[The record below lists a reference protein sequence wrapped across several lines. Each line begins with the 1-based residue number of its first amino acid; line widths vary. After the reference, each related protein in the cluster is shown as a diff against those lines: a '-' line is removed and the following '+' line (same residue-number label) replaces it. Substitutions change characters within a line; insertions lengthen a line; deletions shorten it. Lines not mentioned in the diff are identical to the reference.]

1 MHPIIF
7 DLLIVLIVLISTLLG
22 RRRGFILTLCGFLAL
37 FVALIGAGILTNLL
51 AKPVSLLALPS
62 VENALDQVIQPAAEG
77 AVYATIDQVIA
88 LMEQSDLL
96 RPLAAG
102 VAQAVDQGALDM
114 TLDAVHAVAVFL
126 AEQLT
131 RLVMFPLFFLLIML
145 IWTVLSHL
153 LDLAFHLPGLNF
165 LNRTAGLLLGF
176 TRGVLLAYGLCWL
189 LKDNY
194 LPQSVIDGGLL
205 LPWFCGSNPLLNIS
219 ILNS

>member
-22 RRRGFILTLCGFLAL
+22 RRKGFILTLCGFLAL
-37 FVALIGAGILTNLL
+37 FVALIGAAILTNLL
-51 AKPVSLLALPS
+51 AKPVSLLALPF

-102 VAQAVDQGALDM
+102 VSQAVEQGVLDM

-176 TRGVLLAYGLCWL
+176 ARGVLLAYGLCWL

>member
-7 DLLIVLIVLISTLLG
+7 DLLIVLVVVLSTLLG
-22 RRRGFILTLCGFLAL
+22 RRKGFILTLCGCLAL

-51 AKPVSLLALPS
+51 AEPVSLLALPY
-62 VENALDQVIQPAAEG
+62 VENALDQVVQSSADE
-77 AVYATIDQVIA
+77 AVAATIDQVIA

-96 RPLAAG
+96 KPLAAG
-102 VAQAVDQGALDM
+102 VTQALEQGVLDM
-114 TLDAVHAVAVFL
+114 TLAAVQSVALFL

-131 RLVMFPLFFLLIML
+131 RLVMFPVFFLLIML
-145 IWTVLSHL
+145 IWTALSHA
-153 LDLAFHLPGLNF
+153 LDLAFRLPGLNF

-176 TRGVLLAYGLCWL
+176 VRGVLLAYGLCWL

-194 LPQSVIDGGLL
+194 LPRSVIDSGLL

>member
-7 DLLIVLIVLISTLLG
+7 DLLIVLIVLISTLMG
-22 RRRGFILTLCGFLAL
+22 RRKGFILTLCGFLAL

-51 AKPVSLLALPS
+51 AKPVSLLALPF
-62 VENALDQVIQPAAEG
+62 VEKALDQVIQPAAEG
-77 AVYATIDQVIA
+77 VIYATIDQVIA

-102 VAQAVDQGALDM
+102 VEQAVEQGALDM
-114 TLDAVHAVAVFL
+114 TLDAFHAVAVFL

-176 TRGVLLAYGLCWL
+176 ARGVLLAYGLCWL